1 VKDQAHLIKHLQISR
16 QFSILQKKYQYLQDQ
31 NQSLTLMA
39 LAVLNGSYKTLKLLA
54 EDWGESIEVKDA
66 EGNTYLHLAAMSGHV
81 PVFVYLLSTGRLS
94 YQGKNNKGK
103 TAI

>member
-1 VKDQAHLIKHLQISR
+1 
-16 QFSILQKKYQYLQDQ
+16 
-31 NQSLTLMA
+31 MA
-39 LAVLNGSYKTLKLLA
+39 LAVLNGSYKTLKLLS
-54 EDWGESIEVKDA
+54 EDWGESLELKDA

-103 TAI
+103 TAIQLAKLHKHDHLIEYLMEIFGESNMI